1 MEQPNT
7 PGWPLPGR
15 PSTPVIRV
23 LLRELRLQRRAPTE
37 LVLTVTLP
45 RRHPRDLLVFDD
57 D

>member
-7 PGWPLPGR
+7 PRWSLHGQASVPL
-15 PSTPVIRV
+15 IRV
-23 LLRELRLQRRAPTE
+23 LLRELRAEREAPTE

-45 RRHPRDLLVFDD
+45 RRHPHDLLVFDD